1 MSPKMPQLTRK
12 QLDLVDKGLRSMW
25 FVAIGA
31 ALLLSAFVY
40 FLFIQSPHPLGIE
53 DEAEASASARAA
65 GSMAV
70 GEGEKPAH

>member
-1 MSPKMPQLTRK
+1 MSPKMPQLSRQ

-40 FLFIQSPHPLGIE
+40 FLFTQSPRPLGVTDAEVSASIQSAASSTG
-53 DEAEASASARAA
+53 EAH
-65 GSMAV
+65 G
-70 GEGEKPAH
+70 AH